1 VITPSSRQRTVSAP
15 APPASDRAGRRRWR
29 VVRLPRPPWPA
40 ARLLAVAAQLFHQPS
55 NHRVTRRLPPG
66 LAKVAGSL
74 QIDLMDQ
81 VERHRVGQSKRRH
94 RPRPRWRAS
103 GWSCSRRPPLPS
115 DARPSCSTPTRR
127 PAADH
132 ISWVR
137 LKRPPGRSPWKR
149 SGPLSAAK
157 PKSKRSYQGSRAS
170 PAREVNFHDHEP
182 HGHFRN
188 RRSNH
193 GKTGTHRLPEHCL
206 PAVFARRF
214 QENSQMKRL
223 LLIGFAAFVFAAL
236 PTLSASAMPS
246 ATPNAL
252 IDQR

>member
-1 VITPSSRQRTVSAP
+1 MSRPDAAIDRRGCGIRTAPETRQNLQDHSMTKIASMTPPVPRGKIIGKRVGARPAAPADSSCSTSSAGSTNAHPSSSPRTS
-15 APPASDRAGRRRWR
+15 
-29 VVRLPRPPWPA
+29 
-40 ARLLAVAAQLFHQPS
+40 PS
-55 NHRVTRRLPPG
+55 VNG
-66 LAKVAGSL
+66 
-74 QIDLMDQ
+74 
-81 VERHRVGQSKRRH
+81 
-94 RPRPRWRAS
+94 PRWRAS
-103 GWSCSRRPPLPS
+103 GWSCSRRPPRPS

-193 GKTGTHRLPEHCL
+193 E
-206 PAVFARRF
+206 
-214 QENSQMKRL
+214 KRE
-223 LLIGFAAFVFAAL
+223 LIGSLNIVSLPYLRDVFRRIL
-236 PTLSASAMPS
+236 
-246 ATPNAL
+246 
-252 IDQR
+252 R